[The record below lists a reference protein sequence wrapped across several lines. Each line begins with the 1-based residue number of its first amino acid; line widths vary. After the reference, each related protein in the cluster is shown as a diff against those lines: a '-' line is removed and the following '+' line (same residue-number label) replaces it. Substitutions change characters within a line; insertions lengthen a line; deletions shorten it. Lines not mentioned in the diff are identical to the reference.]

1 MNNIKNVLSIDMDY
15 IMGPCIELYN
25 SIIGQ
30 DPYDRYSP
38 EDFWA
43 KLNEFLNIEQF
54 LTYDEEKLLFLIK
67 IFSKALSI
75 VPAENI
81 LFATEHDMIL
91 NLLCGSER
99 NAGETFEIYNLDHH
113 HDIYYGVRQKEE
125 AERFSFASPAN
136 WVYYLG
142 SNRKIEEYHWLR
154 NKNSAEFPF
163 EEQKELYFPV
173 SLDTS
178 YEEIEK
184 VRFDY
189 IFVCM
194 SKKYYPPRFQQYFD
208 MLVLIAEGVKGVAF
222 DVCSTAYCC
231 DGKSRMPAK

>member
-1 MNNIKNVLSIDMDY
+1 MNNIKNVLSIDMDF
-15 IMGPCIELYN
+15 IMGPTIELYN
-25 SIIGQ
+25 NIIGQ
-30 DPYDRYSP
+30 EPYDQYSP

-43 KLNEFLNIEQF
+43 KLNEFMNIEQF

-67 IFSKALSI
+67 IYSKALAN
-75 VPAENI
+75 VPYGNI

-99 NAGETFEIYNLDHH
+99 NADEKYEIYNLDHH

-142 SNRKIEEYHWLR
+142 TNRKIEEYHWLR
-154 NKNSAEFPF
+154 NKNSAVFPF
-163 EEQKELYFPV
+163 EEQKDLYFPV
-173 SLDTS
+173 NLDTTP
-178 YEEIEK
+178 EEIEK
-184 VRFDY
+184 KRFDY

-194 SKKYYPPRFQQYFD
+194 SKKYYPPKFQQYFD
-208 MLVLIAEGVKGVAF
+208 MLVLIAEGTKGQSF
-222 DVCSTAYCC
+222 EVCSTPFCW